1 MPIRLQADADLNQ
14 MILLA
19 VVRREPAIDFQTAT
33 AAGLAGVVD
42 EIVLAQAAREGR
54 VLVTHDHRTMS
65 RHFATFI
72 ARQPSA
78 GLIIAPQSIPIARAV
93 EDLLLIHAA
102 TEAEEW
108 ANRLVYLPL

>member
-1 MPIRLQADADLNQ
+1 
-14 MILLA
+14 
-19 VVRREPAIDFQTAT
+19 
-33 AAGLAGVVD
+33 
-42 EIVLAQAAREGR
+42 
-54 VLVTHDHRTMS
+54 MS